1 MDWLGEGSM
10 SLSEKSS
17 GSGLG
22 LQIIVIA
29 MVICAGALLFFVLR
43 AINSRPEGYRSI
55 TYRVEGTAS
64 TAVITYTQP
73 NGTKTELIEI
83 SVPWHKTMN
92 FPKGMIVVLTVGN
105 PTQTGDLRCKLLLD
119 GKDWKEQFAKS
130 PKDKVSC
137 GGIIP

>member
-1 MDWLGEGSM
+1 M
-10 SLSEKSS
+10 SLPEKST
-17 GSGLG
+17 GTGLAFQ
-22 LQIIVIA
+22 LILIA
-29 MVICAGALLFFVLR
+29 AVLGVGALILYLVGAFS
-43 AINSRPEGYRSI
+43 SRPEGYRSI

-64 TAVITYTQP
+64 TAVVTYTQP
-73 NGTKTELIEI
+73 DGSKTELIEI
-83 SVPWHKTMN
+83 AVPWHKTMN

-119 GKDWKEQFAKS
+119 GKAWKEQFAKS

>member
-1 MDWLGEGSM
+1 M
-10 SLSEKSS
+10 SLPEKKS
-17 GSGLG
+17 GTGLA
-22 LQIIVIA
+22 LQLVIVTAVLGI
-29 MVICAGALLFFVLR
+29 GALILYVVGAF
-43 AINSRPEGYRSI
+43 NSRPEGYRSI

-64 TAVITYTQP
+64 TAVVTYTQP
-73 NGTKTELIEI
+73 DGSKTELIEI
-83 SVPWHKTMN
+83 AVPWRKTMN

-119 GKDWKEQFAKS
+119 GKVWKEQFAKS